1 MPKCFFIIQRGGEI
15 GSRINLNDLQTTIGR
30 NPDNK
35 IVLDDSMVSRYHCV
49 LAQDPQNGTVTI
61 TDLGSTNGVMVNS
74 EQIEPGAPFT
84 VKNRDLIFV
93 GKSIFNFQARPEDY
107 KVTPPPDRNAP
118 DPDVTQTMNLV
129 KLFSGY

>member
-1 MPKCFFIIQRGGEI
+1 MPKCFFIVQRGGDI

-35 IVLDDSMVSRYHCV
+35 IVLDDTMISRYHCV
-49 LAQDPQNGTVTI
+49 LAQDPKSGTATI

-74 EQIEPGAPFT
+74 EQIEPGTPFT

-93 GKSIFNFQARPEDY
+93 GKSIFNFQMRPDDY
-107 KVTPPPDRNAP
+107 KAPPPPDRDKA
-118 DPDVTQTMNLV
+118 DPEATQTMQLV
-129 KLFSGY
+129 KLFSSH